1 MQRSSNPS
9 GGPGIRR
16 SIGPARFSLG
26 GRASCHGS
34 FSPFPSP
41 LKGVVGLSATFSGL
55 VVAWGQGGVSCAAR
69 CKRVSFGGRSHFAFR
84 PLGSFSCVGSII
96 RLASGCAGSSV
107 LSRRELLSLI
117 CSSRTSAGGRPDSR
131 CSIGI
136 GVVRH
141 TGSTAR
147 AAVRMAMS
155 IFATCFPRPLLIDS
169 PSLFRDGQERPG
181 HQASA
186 PYVATGRTHAA
197 AALAVASGGD
207 PFVVRFKLLR

>member
-1 MQRSSNPS
+1 MSWISFPFSFPDKRGTGAFRHLRKSS
-9 GGPGIRR
+9 
-16 SIGPARFSLG
+16 
-26 GRASCHGS
+26 C
-34 FSPFPSP
+34 
-41 LKGVVGLSATFSGL
+41 GL
-55 VVAWGQGGVSCAAR
+55 GQGGVNCAVR
-69 CKRVSFGGRSHFAFR
+69 CRRVSFGGRSHFGFR
-84 PLGSFSCVGSII
+84 PLGSFSFVESVV
-96 RLASGCAGSSV
+96 RLTSGCAGSSV

-155 IFATCFPRPLLIDS
+155 IFATCFPRPLLTDS
-169 PSLFRDGQERPG
+169 PSLFRDGQESPG

-186 PYVATGRTHAA
+186 PYVAMGRTHAA
-197 AALAVASGGD
+197 AALAVS
-207 PFVVRFKLLR
+207 RFH